1 MDYLRFLLLG
11 NTLRGQY
18 LESEHLLRSVLE
30 KRRVCL
36 FTSSRS
42 ASSPAVSNSM
52 TQTQTQTGSG
62 ELATT
67 ENLLHL
73 APGPDHP
80 GAGKRTSKLES
91 NGSVQRRNG
100 KHSR

>member
-52 TQTQTQTGSG
+52 TQTQTQTPNW
-62 ELATT
+62 LRR
-67 ENLLHL
+67 
-73 APGPDHP
+73 
-80 GAGKRTSKLES
+80 AGDDGKSASFSPRT
-91 NGSVQRRNG
+91 
-100 KHSR
+100 